1 MIMQKITS
9 VAGLKSAIQTL
20 EIEQSI
26 KGCLLKEQLF
36 LTYESLKPINLIRN
50 TLKELFSSQFLM
62 DDVSGSAMG
71 AVSGFLLKKLFVG
84 ASATKFRKLIGSV
97 LQFGITNF
105 ITQNSDQ
112 IKSFALAL
120 FQHFFTDKKKNSKKR
135 ARRIEND

>member
-1 MIMQKITS
+1 MQKITS
-9 VAGLKSAIQTL
+9 VAGLKSVIQTL

-26 KGCLLKEQLF
+26 KGRLLKDQLY

-50 TLKELFSSQFLM
+50 TLKELFSSLSLV

-97 LQFGITNF
+97 LQYGFTNF

-120 FQHFFTDKKKNSKKR
+120 FHHFFNNEKKNSKKR
-135 ARRIEND
+135 ARKIENG